1 MTHVHGTT
9 VYAPRMS
16 TRPTTEPFRGS
27 IDAGG
32 DRTLW
37 VETRGAGPDVLLLGG
52 LTDPVESWQFQLD
65 GLSDRYRLIAFDNAG
80 AGRSPL
86 PPESEPFD
94 TATMADDAV
103 TVLRAVEVDGPVHVA
118 GFSGGAQIGQQ
129 LALRHPDVVRSL
141 VLVSTWAREDA
152 YFRAVLNTFGWLVDA
167 APSERASLEAFFLW
181 IYTAR
186 AHNDGTVA
194 AIIDE
199 ALATP
204 SEQPPEAFRRQLAAF
219 TSYFLIGE
227 LPRITVPTLVL
238 AGGLDI
244 VSAPRFGKE
253 VADAIS
259 GAVFEVWAE
268 EAHQPFQEVPDQFN
282 ARVDAFWQSV
292 RGVKGGE
299 QS

>member
-1 MTHVHGTT
+1 
-9 VYAPRMS
+9 MS

-52 LTDPVESWQFQLD
+52 LTDPVESWQFQLN

-103 TVLRAVEVDGPVHVA
+103 TVLRAVGVDGPVHVA

-167 APSERASLEAFFLW
+167 APSERTSLEAFFLW
-181 IYTAR
+181 VYTAR

-292 RGVKGGE
+292 REVKGGE